1 MMPSEI
7 RRRRAQTAKLV
18 VTGPFDAGK
27 TTLIA
32 TISDSTVLTTERSLT
47 SAEGDGSS
55 QRTTVA
61 MDFGRIGVEPDLALF
76 LFGTPGQ
83 ERFEFMWD
91 ILAEGMLGFVLVVD
105 ATRPATLEESAQLR
119 RRFTAAADVPHV
131 VAINK
136 AGPGDDH
143 DKLIGRVR
151 AELHLPSE
159 VPVVVADAR
168 DEDDVRRVV
177 LTFLRRVLEHT
188 RQRSPLLTSVGG
200 AG

>member
-1 MMPSEI
+1 MTPPQI
-7 RRRRAQTAKLV
+7 RRSRARTAKLV

-27 TTLIA
+27 TTLIG

-47 SAEGDGSS
+47 STEGDGSS

-136 AGPGDDH
+136 AAHDDDH
-143 DKLIGRVR
+143 DALIGRVR
-151 AELHLPSE
+151 AELHLPAD
-159 VPVVVADAR
+159 VPVLVADAR
-168 DEDDVRRVV
+168 DVHDARRVV
-177 LTFLRRVLEHT
+177 LAFLRRVLEHS
-188 RQRSPLLTSVGG
+188 RQGAASLTSAGGVG
-200 AG
+200 